1 MQGGQSLATLTD
13 DQIASLKI
21 SNFLFHVVHHGKDE
35 PEYFDDVPLGKFE
48 PFFVARIKDTLKGNR
63 FSFLDDSSVKAQ
75 ILKWQGKETTFLEL
89 SKVLASQFNDFYDK
103 RVTLGV
109 LIVIELLAG
118 EKRYYSLIKYD
129 SDEVVSF
136 TRNGAKAVLADVV
149 NNFTQSAKSLQ
160 KSALVD
166 LDAVAAEG
174 HVAVIDRQTRS
185 SISDIFRKFLGVER
199 TKKPA
204 ELTESL
210 HKAVIKIVSK
220 HKDDFPSS
228 FTCRAV
234 EQVREIAEKQKEF
247 NADDFFD
254 QFFGAYGNDEV
265 KASYQ
270 KELNYQGLT
279 GEVFEYVPDALPE
292 VRKVRYKTQEGIVIT
307 VPPGAGNTLKIS
319 PDGKTITI
327 STSKV
332 NEV

>member
-1 MQGGQSLATLTD
+1 MATLTD
-13 DQIASLKI
+13 EQIASLKI
-21 SNFLFHVVHHGKDE
+21 SNFLFHVVHHGKDD

-63 FSFLDDSSVKAQ
+63 FSFLDDSRVR
-75 ILKWQGKETTFLEL
+75 IELLKWEDKKITFLEL
-89 SKVLASQFNDFYDK
+89 SKVLAFQFNEFYDK

-109 LIVIELLAG
+109 LIVIELLVG

-136 TRNGAKAVLADVV
+136 TRSGAKAVLADVV

-160 KSALVD
+160 KSALID
-166 LDAVAAEG
+166 LEAVAGEG

-185 SISDIFRKFLGVER
+185 SISDIFRKFLGVVR

-204 ELTESL
+204 ELTDSL
-210 HKAVIKIVSK
+210 HKAVIKIVYK

-228 FTCRAV
+228 FTYRAGD
-234 EQVREIAEKQKEF
+234 QVREIAEKQKEF
-247 NADDFFD
+247 NADEFYD
-254 QFFGAYGNDEV
+254 QFFGPYGNDEIR
-265 KASYQ
+265 ASYQ
-270 KELNYQGLT
+270 KEISQQGLI
-279 GEVFEYVPDALPE
+279 GEVFEYVPEALPE
-292 VRKVRYKTQEGIVIT
+292 VRKFRYKTQEGILIT
-307 VPPGAGNTLKIS
+307 VPPGASDTLKIS

-332 NEV
+332 NEI

>member
-1 MQGGQSLATLTD
+1 MATLTD
-13 DQIASLKI
+13 EQIASLKI

-48 PFFVARIKDTLKGNR
+48 PFFIARIKDTLKGNR
-63 FSFLDDSSVKAQ
+63 FSFLDDSSVKAG
-75 ILKWQGKETTFLEL
+75 ILEWQGNNITFLEL
-89 SKVLASQFNDFYDK
+89 SKLLAFQFNSLYDK

-109 LIVIELLAG
+109 LIVIELYAG

-136 TRNGAKAVLADVV
+136 TRNGAKAVLEDVV

-166 LDAVAAEG
+166 LEAVAGDG

-210 HKAVIKIVSK
+210 HKAVIKIVTK
-220 HKDDFPSS
+220 HKDDFPAS
-228 FTCRAV
+228 FTYRAGD
-234 EQVREIAEKQKEF
+234 QVREIAEKQKEF
-247 NADDFFD
+247 DADGFYN
-254 QFFGAYGNDEV
+254 QLFGANGSDEV
-265 KASYQ
+265 KATYQ
-270 KELNYQGLT
+270 KEIANQGLA
-279 GEVFEYVPDALPE
+279 GEVFEYVPEALPE
-292 VRKVRYKTQEGIVIT
+292 VRKVRYRTQEGILIT
-307 VPPGAGNTLKIS
+307 VPPGAGNAFKIS

-332 NEV
+332 NEI